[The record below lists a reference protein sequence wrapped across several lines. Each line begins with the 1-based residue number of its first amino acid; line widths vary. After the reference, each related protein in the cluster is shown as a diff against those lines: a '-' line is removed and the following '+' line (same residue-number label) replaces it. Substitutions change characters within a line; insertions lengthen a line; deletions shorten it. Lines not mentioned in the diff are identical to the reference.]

1 MKRIKKEVNM
11 LKKIP
16 FFTFIMISLVSTHSF
31 ALDVLEKE
39 LLKKNQRPS
48 ENKTSEMNDTKKQ
61 PEQNNN
67 EQSNPNKIKVSP
79 MPNHFFTDQ
88 AAADL
93 YRESLNPTNEEGLL
107 NYFDNAE
114 GLSAKSFK
122 SPKNKEYLPPSSDDM
137 RGFKVYK
144 KSKDKEDI
152 QISDKEKPQAQ
163 KMFKT
168 LHQSTTSNNCASFQD
183 LNERQKCL
191 RLSDPFVKK

>member
-1 MKRIKKEVNM
+1 M
-11 LKKIP
+11 
-16 FFTFIMISLVSTHSF
+16 MIFLVTTHSF

-39 LLKKNQRPS
+39 LLKKNKRPS
-48 ENKTSEMNDTKKQ
+48 ENKTSEVQSGKSNKEQ
-61 PEQNNN
+61 P
-67 EQSNPNKIKVSP
+67 NPNKVKVSP

-122 SPKNKEYLPPSSDDM
+122 SPKSKEYLPPSTDAM

-152 QISDKEKPQAQ
+152 QIIDKEKPHAQ

-168 LHQSTTSNNCASFQD
+168 QREATTHNNCASFQD

>member
-1 MKRIKKEVNM
+1 M

-48 ENKTSEMNDTKKQ
+48 ENKTSETNDTKKQ

-93 YRESLNPTNEEGLL
+93 YRESLTPTNEEGLL

-114 GLSAKSFK
+114 GLTAKSFK
-122 SPKNKEYLPPSSDDM
+122 SPKSKEYLPPSTDDM

-144 KSKDKEDI
+144 KSKDKENI
-152 QISDKEKPQAQ
+152 QMSDKEKPQAQ

-168 LHQSTTSNNCASFQD
+168 QHEATTHNNCASFQD
-183 LNERQKCL
+183 LNER
-191 RLSDPFVKK
+191 